1 MVLLKAKWGKIEFDV
16 KLSEELNISSRSQA
30 ILNIVNEHTNIP
42 LDKIKVLPP
51 SVLTSPVLK
60 DGTKIIVMGTAQ
72 DNQLPTAPN
81 PQGVPRFIEDMTE
94 EEIAAALRLRK
105 ADPLP
110 CGFENLGN
118 TCYLNAVVQCLVSL
132 PDFKNRVS
140 ATTTSVGGNSQL
152 IAQFKQLILSI
163 GSTATDSISPVG
175 FVQAVRTIFPQFNQ
189 RDNRGHFAQQDADE
203 FLKSLLHSLS
213 NHIDS
218 LFRFTT
224 ESTWKC
230 LDSASTDPVNQTHE
244 ELGSLTCHM
253 GTQLEP
259 VSHLTEGL
267 KASLREVVAKE
278 SASLSNKSVDFEKL
292 SGLTSLPQYLIV
304 QFARFQWKAKSDSA
318 GTEATKTKIV
328 RRVTFQKTLDVYDLC
343 TNSVKAS
350 LDVGRERRRVLLE
363 SGANLEDIQGATSIE
378 DQEMELPTGVY
389 QLVAITSHEG
399 RTADSGHYMAFTKRP
414 KSASVDEPPAP
425 KKPNNKSATQDDYWI
440 KFDDDYVSETT
451 WTAMTETGGL
461 MGGLADSQMAY
472 ILFYAK
478 TTVKKE

>member
-1 MVLLKAKWGKIEFDV
+1 MVLLKAKWGKNEFDV
-16 KLSEELNISSRSQA
+16 RIPDQSNTSLRRDC
-30 ILNIVNEHTNIP
+30 ILDIVNMNTNIP
-42 LDKIKVLPP
+42 KDKIKILPP
-51 SVLTSPVLK
+51 SVLTSPALK
-60 DGTKIIVMGTAQ
+60 DGTKIIVMGTAE
-72 DNQLPTAPN
+72 DNQLPTAPS
-81 PQGVPRFIEDMTE
+81 PHEIPRFIEDMTDQ
-94 EEIAAALRLRK
+94 EIAAALRLRK
-105 ADPLP
+105 SDPLP

-118 TCYLNAVVQCLVSL
+118 TCYLNSVVQCLVSL
-132 PDFKNRVS
+132 PELRDRLTAS
-140 ATTTSVGGNSQL
+140 MPAEGNVQIIGQL
-152 IAQFKQLILSI
+152 RQLILSI
-163 GSTATDSISPVG
+163 GSSASDSISPAG
-175 FVQAVRTIFPQFNQ
+175 FVQVVRTVFPQFNQ
-189 RDNRGHFAQQDADE
+189 RDNHGHFAQQDADE
-203 FLKSLLHSLS
+203 FLKSLVHSLS
-213 NHIDS
+213 NHVDS

-230 LDSASTDPVNQTHE
+230 LDAASTDPVNKTHE

-259 VSHLTEGL
+259 VSHLSEGL

-278 SASLSNKSVDFEKL
+278 SASLANRSVDFEKV

-343 TNSVKAS
+343 TDSVKKS

-363 SGANLEDIQGATSIE
+363 SGANLEDVQRPTSME
-378 DQEMELPTGVY
+378 DSGSELATGVY
-389 QLVAITSHEG
+389 ELVAITSHEG
-399 RTADSGHYMAFTKRP
+399 RTADSGHYMSFTKRP
-414 KSASVDEPPAP
+414 RSRVVDEPPAP
-425 KKPNNKSATQDDYWI
+425 KKPNKSSAQEDLWV

-478 TTVKKE
+478 TTVTKE